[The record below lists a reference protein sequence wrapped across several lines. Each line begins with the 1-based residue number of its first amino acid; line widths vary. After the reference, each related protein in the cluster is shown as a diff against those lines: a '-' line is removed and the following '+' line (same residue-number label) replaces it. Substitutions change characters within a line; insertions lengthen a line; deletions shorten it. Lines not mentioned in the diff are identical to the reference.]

1 MRKSIFLVRIIL
13 CTPAFAAHSKS
24 AIEQRY
30 SHAYDEC
37 MSQED
42 AKNGVTVALVNCLG
56 QEDERQD
63 LVLNE
68 AYKLVMT
75 RLTPEQKTT
84 LRDLERTWVKNRIK
98 VCENEFAGQDG
109 TMVNIE
115 LANCSLDETIKRT
128 IFLENYK

>member
-1 MRKSIFLVRIIL
+1 
-13 CTPAFAAHSKS
+13 
-24 AIEQRY
+24 
-30 SHAYDEC
+30 

-42 AKNGVTVALVNCLG
+42 AKNGVTVALVNCLR

-98 VCENEFAGQDG
+98 VCENKFAGQDG